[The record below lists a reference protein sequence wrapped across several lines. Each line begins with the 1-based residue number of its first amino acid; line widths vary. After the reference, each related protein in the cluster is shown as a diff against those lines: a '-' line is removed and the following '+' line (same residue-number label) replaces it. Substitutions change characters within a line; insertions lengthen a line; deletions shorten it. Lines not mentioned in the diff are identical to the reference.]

1 MASLFTIPEIINIA
15 KCSQY
20 LADSDAANGYI
31 FGAVIDPN
39 LGLKIYTIRKDVE
52 DLYELDPTNS
62 NGIYNLEAMGN
73 YLYGMCGRYALTAQA
88 IISGGG
94 GSVVP
99 PIDPNQYIWYSFVD
113 TVGAGGDDSETYQNV
128 LLIGARQLN
137 TFTVNSGAL
146 QTSPPNF
153 TFDSVTGTID
163 WSPNKFFTGDVIAS
177 QFYRKI

>member
-1 MASLFTIPEIINIA
+1 MASLFTIPEIIEIA

-20 LADSDAANGYI
+20 LANNDAAKGTL
-31 FGAVIDPN
+31 FGAVVDPT
-39 LGLKIYTIRKDVE
+39 LGIKIYTIRKDVE

-62 NGIYNLEAMGN
+62 NGTYDLEAMGN
-73 YLYGMCGRYALTAQA
+73 YLYGLCGKYALTAQA

-113 TVGAGGDDSETYQNV
+113 TVEASQDDSETYQND
-128 LLIGARQLN
+128 LFIGAIQLN
-137 TFTVNSGAL
+137 TFTVNSGTL

-153 TFDSVTGTID
+153 TFDSTTGTID

-177 QFYRKI
+177 QFYRRL